1 MDRIQFLHKCGP
13 HLIAEL
19 WEHTTHTDY
28 AYSLDRESESPILQA
43 SIDPSVFQ
51 DTSMWWV
58 GITATSGSTLH
69 TDDTKPS
76 GYAIYSWYFST
87 FDEAQSTDISLL
99 LKSSNPPN
107 HKDLGL
113 ILGISFP
120 LAFLIIFIGYFTIV
134 YKNGGGA
141 LYRNLRPKKSQLCA
155 AYEEANSD
163 MQQFSYNVL
172 KRATNNFS
180 NKMLLGEG
188 GFSQVYKGM
197 LPNDE
202 HPTSSRPGLVAIK
215 KLKEDVKE
223 GGEASFASEVRI
235 ISSIRHRNLLRLRGW
250 CYEKGKALLVYEYA
264 NNGSLEKL
272 LYANDK
278 IKGEAI
284 ALTRDWRWKILV
296 GVATALEYLHEGLGE
311 CVIHRD
317 VKAANV
323 LLSKDWEPMLG
334 DFGLARLVSRDKLGA
349 TMTAA
354 GTMGYMAPELVYT
367 GRATEK
373 ADVYSFG
380 ILALE
385 IACGRRVLD
394 FNLSSQEM
402 NLLDWV
408 WCLHMNGNL
417 MDSVDHGM
425 LQFDAHGIHDE
436 FEKVMMMWRGV
447 IHVALNCCHP
457 EAECR
462 PSMRNVRNILIEG
475 HLVPLPVS
483 RPDRSILNHGPP
495 HTLDS
500 TANAPTWNSNSSS
513 FSMSL

>member
-1 MDRIQFLHKCGP
+1 M
-13 HLIAEL
+13 
-19 WEHTTHTDY
+19 
-28 AYSLDRESESPILQA
+28 
-43 SIDPSVFQ
+43 
-51 DTSMWWV
+51 
-58 GITATSGSTLH
+58 
-69 TDDTKPS
+69 
-76 GYAIYSWYFST
+76 
-87 FDEAQSTDISLL
+87 
-99 LKSSNPPN
+99 
-107 HKDLGL
+107 
-113 ILGISFP
+113 
-120 LAFLIIFIGYFTIV
+120 
-134 YKNGGGA
+134 
-141 LYRNLRPKKSQLCA
+141 
-155 AYEEANSD
+155 
-163 MQQFSYNVL
+163 
-172 KRATNNFS
+172 
-180 NKMLLGEG
+180 
-188 GFSQVYKGM
+188 
-197 LPNDE
+197 
-202 HPTSSRPGLVAIK
+202 AIK
-215 KLKEDVKE
+215 KLKDDVKA

-264 NNGSLEKL
+264 DNGSLEKL
-272 LYANDK
+272 LYAKDK
-278 IKGEAI
+278 MNGETLV
-284 ALTRDWRWKILV
+284 LTSERRWKILV
-296 GVATALEYLHEGLGE
+296 GVATALEYLHEGLGV
-311 CVIHRD
+311 CVMHRD

-349 TMTAA
+349 TMTAV

-402 NLLDWV
+402 NLLDWG

-475 HLVPLPVS
+475 HLLPLPVS
-483 RPDRSILNHGPP
+483 RPD
-495 HTLDS
+495 
-500 TANAPTWNSNSSS
+500 
-513 FSMSL
+513 